1 MPSDSRDLL
10 EVLKRE
16 LEFVEKGGYRK
27 PSWRP
32 QFVFEDSPSCLN
44 RDVKENLMPCSQCIL
59 MELVPSERRG
69 EQIPCRHIPLNDAGK
84 TIDDFYRCSTQQE
97 LEQALTEWLRKT
109 IHRLEE
115 QRADEAASSHFL
127 S

>member
-1 MPSDSRDLL
+1 MPKDNRDPI

-32 QFVFEDSPSCLN
+32 QFVFEDSPACLN
-44 RDVKENLMPCSQCIL
+44 YRVQEHRSPCTDCVLID
-59 MELVPSERRG
+59 LVPPERRG
-69 EQIPCRHIPLNDAGK
+69 DKVPCRHIPLTDAGE
-84 TIDDFYRCSTQQE
+84 TVDYFYRCGTQQE
-97 LEQALTEWLRKT
+97 LEQALAEWLRKT

-115 QRADEAASSHFL
+115 QQRAKKDNPAP
-127 S
+127 